1 MKTRLLTLIVAINLM
16 ATHAVQAQERPLPM
30 TKFEQQV
37 WIVVF
42 ESRVREDE
50 KLGKRVGIQTVN
62 DTNSLFNAIRIELP
76 KTDQKDD

>member
-1 MKTRLLTLIVAINLM
+1 MPYKHKKGRF
-16 ATHAVQAQERPLPM
+16 PM

-50 KLGKRVGIQTVN
+50 RLGKRVGTQTVK
-62 DTNSLFNAIRIELP
+62 DTNSLFNEIRIELP